1 MVAMDREKEINI
13 KKREFYLSN
22 ERTLLS
28 YIRTSASV
36 LVLAVALFKFFTDS
50 TIIALGVLCL
60 VVGCIVIIL
69 GLYRFLSEKNRIKS
83 DDFGA
88 E

>member
-1 MVAMDREKEINI
+1 MDQEKEINI

-22 ERTLLS
+22 ERTFLS

-50 TIIALGVLCL
+50 AIIALGVVCLIVGCL
-60 VVGCIVIIL
+60 VVAL
-69 GLYRFLSEKNRIKS
+69 GLYRFLSEKNRIKT
-83 DDFGA
+83 DDFTQD
-88 E
+88 